1 MRSLEET
8 DHTTLESLPYSLQL
22 MCVSYFKSP
31 DRGSEDRTYGL
42 MSLSE
47 KTLKS
52 NHLQILEQRQH
63 LLLNYFKTL
72 SVGPAW
78 NLTQGS
84 HMVDWE
90 LTNQA
95 NQTAVQQDPTVPIEK
110 ISSSQLLS
118 FPDLLFNF
126 ALGTELEELNTI
138 ICKNHVQ
145 DTSWQW

>member
-90 LTNQA
+90 LTN
-95 NQTAVQQDPTVPIEK
+95 
-110 ISSSQLLS
+110 
-118 FPDLLFNF
+118 
-126 ALGTELEELNTI
+126 
-138 ICKNHVQ
+138 
-145 DTSWQW
+145 